1 MSGVNIMSA
10 LAKLYYGVSNEVS
23 TVIASG
29 KIAYNDVQLKEKIR
43 WLGDI
48 SKTLSLVYQIEKLRS
63 KEQTN
68 PDIPEVKDTEDPVL
82 KNVDKGSAPD
92 PLGPGWSPF

>member
-1 MSGVNIMSA
+1 MSGSNILPA

-23 TVIASG
+23 SVKKKK

-48 SKTLSLVYQIEKLRS
+48 SKTISLVYQIEKLRS
-63 KEQTN
+63 KDQKS
-68 PDIPEVKDTEDPVL
+68 PEMPEIKDTKDPKL
-82 KNVDKGSAPD
+82 KDVDEGNAPGTF
-92 PLGPGWSPF
+92 GPGWSPF